1 MFTKQELIRQRQ
13 SIEQLKHQN
22 SLSPQ
27 SAEKLEQ
34 SIASS
39 WQRSVL
45 SSIPKERLAAP
56 LLNHNKKHNTSLDK
70 ALNACSSELGH
81 IAAQSSMVIAV
92 GDVGST
98 IIWTASSAQMQSA
111 AEKVHFIAGGQWAE
125 EVVGTN
131 ALALSLKTQQ
141 SSCVFSNEH
150 YMESIHDWVCYA
162 APIIDPYSKQVLG
175 VVDLSTT
182 WKKHNSLGVLAAERC
197 ASIIQTALIDQ
208 QRQHLYIRAFST
220 PQIFFNGKSLVLT
233 PRQIEILAILVLCP
247 NGSGTYFVGEVA
259 SDYFYVPGQPL
270 PHRRSV
276 NWLAQ
281 TILRDDMSDALKNST
296 GSIGTVST
304 ITPHAVEIEKL
315 LGVQLNDPVLV
326 ASDPDVED
334 AAAFAMEKHLEDFLV
349 KNWAQTELGKDYDI
363 YAEDGEPVGQQYPT
377 DTGPMDLL
385 AVKKDK
391 SELLVVEL
399 KRGKA
404 SDVVVGQVLRYMGFV
419 KEDLAESHQAV
430 RGAIIALEDDLR
442 IRRALAVTPSIQ
454 FFRYQISFKLVKT

>member
-1 MFTKQELIRQRQ
+1 MKNYFRVMLGAK
-13 SIEQLKHQN
+13 
-22 SLSPQ
+22 
-27 SAEKLEQ
+27 SA
-34 SIASS
+34 
-39 WQRSVL
+39 
-45 SSIPKERLAAP
+45 
-56 LLNHNKKHNTSLDK
+56 
-70 ALNACSSELGH
+70 
-81 IAAQSSMVIAV
+81 
-92 GDVGST
+92 
-98 IIWTASSAQMQSA
+98 
-111 AEKVHFIAGGQWAE
+111 
-125 EVVGTN
+125 
-131 ALALSLKTQQ
+131 
-141 SSCVFSNEH
+141 
-150 YMESIHDWVCYA
+150 YA
-162 APIIDPYSKQVLG
+162 ALCREQGFIGADYQIAQ
-175 VVDLSTT
+175 DLSADLFDNWRDFNQKYRPIFLDAHPEKTMI
-182 WKKHNSLGVLAAERC
+182 GAGLACGALWTV
-197 ASIIQTALIDQ
+197 AKGIQKGDM
-208 QRQHLYIRAFST
+208 
-220 PQIFFNGKSLVLT
+220 
-233 PRQIEILAILVLCP
+233 VLCP

-315 LGVQLNDPVLV
+315 LGVQLNDPVLI

-430 RGAIIALEDDLR
+430 RGVIIALEDDLR

-454 FFRYQISFKLVKT
+454 FFRYQISFKLLKG

>member
-1 MFTKQELIRQRQ
+1 MKNYFRVMLGAK
-13 SIEQLKHQN
+13 
-22 SLSPQ
+22 
-27 SAEKLEQ
+27 SA
-34 SIASS
+34 
-39 WQRSVL
+39 
-45 SSIPKERLAAP
+45 
-56 LLNHNKKHNTSLDK
+56 
-70 ALNACSSELGH
+70 
-81 IAAQSSMVIAV
+81 
-92 GDVGST
+92 
-98 IIWTASSAQMQSA
+98 
-111 AEKVHFIAGGQWAE
+111 
-125 EVVGTN
+125 
-131 ALALSLKTQQ
+131 
-141 SSCVFSNEH
+141 
-150 YMESIHDWVCYA
+150 YA
-162 APIIDPYSKQVLG
+162 ALCREQGFIGADYQIAQ
-175 VVDLSTT
+175 DLSADLFDNWRDFNQKYRPIFLDAHPEKTMI
-182 WKKHNSLGVLAAERC
+182 GAGLACGALWTV
-197 ASIIQTALIDQ
+197 AKGIQKGDI
-208 QRQHLYIRAFST
+208 
-220 PQIFFNGKSLVLT
+220 
-233 PRQIEILAILVLCP
+233 VLCP

-454 FFRYQISFKLVKT
+454 FFRYQISFKLLKG

>member
-1 MFTKQELIRQRQ
+1 MKNYFRVMLGAK
-13 SIEQLKHQN
+13 
-22 SLSPQ
+22 
-27 SAEKLEQ
+27 SA
-34 SIASS
+34 
-39 WQRSVL
+39 
-45 SSIPKERLAAP
+45 
-56 LLNHNKKHNTSLDK
+56 
-70 ALNACSSELGH
+70 
-81 IAAQSSMVIAV
+81 
-92 GDVGST
+92 
-98 IIWTASSAQMQSA
+98 
-111 AEKVHFIAGGQWAE
+111 
-125 EVVGTN
+125 
-131 ALALSLKTQQ
+131 
-141 SSCVFSNEH
+141 
-150 YMESIHDWVCYA
+150 YA
-162 APIIDPYSKQVLG
+162 ALCREQGFIGADYQIAQ
-175 VVDLSTT
+175 DLSADLFDN
-182 WKKHNSLGVLAAERC
+182 WRDFNQKYRPIFLDAHPEKSMIGAGLACGALWTV
-197 ASIIQTALIDQ
+197 AKGIQKGDM
-208 QRQHLYIRAFST
+208 
-220 PQIFFNGKSLVLT
+220 
-233 PRQIEILAILVLCP
+233 VLCP

-349 KNWAQTELGKDYDI
+349 RNWAQTELGKDYDI

-419 KEDLAESHQAV
+419 KEDLAEPNQAV
-430 RGAIIALEDDLR
+430 RGVIIALEDDLR
-442 IRRALAVTPSIQ
+442 IRRALAVTPTIQ

>member
-1 MFTKQELIRQRQ
+1 MKNYFRVMLGAK
-13 SIEQLKHQN
+13 
-22 SLSPQ
+22 
-27 SAEKLEQ
+27 SA
-34 SIASS
+34 
-39 WQRSVL
+39 
-45 SSIPKERLAAP
+45 
-56 LLNHNKKHNTSLDK
+56 
-70 ALNACSSELGH
+70 
-81 IAAQSSMVIAV
+81 
-92 GDVGST
+92 
-98 IIWTASSAQMQSA
+98 
-111 AEKVHFIAGGQWAE
+111 
-125 EVVGTN
+125 
-131 ALALSLKTQQ
+131 
-141 SSCVFSNEH
+141 
-150 YMESIHDWVCYA
+150 YA
-162 APIIDPYSKQVLG
+162 ALCREQGFIGADYQIAQ
-175 VVDLSTT
+175 DLSADLFDNWRDFNQKYRPIFLDAHPEKTMI
-182 WKKHNSLGVLAAERC
+182 GAGLACGALWTV
-197 ASIIQTALIDQ
+197 AKGIQKGDI
-208 QRQHLYIRAFST
+208 
-220 PQIFFNGKSLVLT
+220 
-233 PRQIEILAILVLCP
+233 VLCP

-304 ITPHAVEIEKL
+304 ITPRAVEIEKL

-430 RGAIIALEDDLR
+430 RGVIIALEDDLR

-454 FFRYQISFKLVKT
+454 FFRYQISFKLLKG

>member
-1 MFTKQELIRQRQ
+1 MKNYFRVMLGAK
-13 SIEQLKHQN
+13 
-22 SLSPQ
+22 
-27 SAEKLEQ
+27 SA
-34 SIASS
+34 
-39 WQRSVL
+39 
-45 SSIPKERLAAP
+45 
-56 LLNHNKKHNTSLDK
+56 
-70 ALNACSSELGH
+70 
-81 IAAQSSMVIAV
+81 
-92 GDVGST
+92 
-98 IIWTASSAQMQSA
+98 
-111 AEKVHFIAGGQWAE
+111 
-125 EVVGTN
+125 
-131 ALALSLKTQQ
+131 
-141 SSCVFSNEH
+141 
-150 YMESIHDWVCYA
+150 YA
-162 APIIDPYSKQVLG
+162 ALCREQGFIGADYQIAQ
-175 VVDLSTT
+175 DLSADLFDNWRDFNQKYRPIFLDAHPEKTMI
-182 WKKHNSLGVLAAERC
+182 GAGLACGALWTV
-197 ASIIQTALIDQ
+197 AKGIQKGDM
-208 QRQHLYIRAFST
+208 
-220 PQIFFNGKSLVLT
+220 
-233 PRQIEILAILVLCP
+233 VLCP

-326 ASDPDVED
+326 ASAPDVED

-430 RGAIIALEDDLR
+430 RGVIIALEDDLR

-454 FFRYQISFKLVKT
+454 FFRYQISFKLLKG

>member
-1 MFTKQELIRQRQ
+1 MKNYFRVMLGAKSAYAALCR
-13 SIEQLKHQN
+13 EQGFIGADYQIAQD
-22 SLSPQ
+22 LS
-27 SAEKLEQ
+27 ADLFDN
-34 SIASS
+34 
-39 WQRSVL
+39 WRDF
-45 SSIPKERLAAP
+45 
-56 LLNHNKKHNTSLDK
+56 NKKYRPIFLDAHPEK
-70 ALNACSSELGH
+70 TMIGAGLACGALWTVAKG
-81 IAAQSSMVIAV
+81 IQK
-92 GDVGST
+92 GD
-98 IIWTASSAQMQSA
+98 M
-111 AEKVHFIAGGQWAE
+111 
-125 EVVGTN
+125 
-131 ALALSLKTQQ
+131 
-141 SSCVFSNEH
+141 
-150 YMESIHDWVCYA
+150 
-162 APIIDPYSKQVLG
+162 
-175 VVDLSTT
+175 
-182 WKKHNSLGVLAAERC
+182 
-197 ASIIQTALIDQ
+197 
-208 QRQHLYIRAFST
+208 
-220 PQIFFNGKSLVLT
+220 
-233 PRQIEILAILVLCP
+233 VLCP

-281 TILRDDMSDALKNST
+281 TILRDDISDALKNST

-454 FFRYQISFKLVKT
+454 FFRYQISFKLLKG